1 MNALMQAL
9 RAALEQS
16 GLWREG
22 AKLLCALSGGCDSV
36 ALIHALSRLRSSK
49 NVVVKAVHVQHG
61 LRGEDS
67 AEDERFVRLLCQEL
81 QIPLIVEKANL
92 TGDMHTPGMETMAR
106 DCRRQ
111 IFARQMKAMSADA
124 LLTAH
129 HQDDQAETVLMHLLR
144 GSGMQ
149 GLCGMQT
156 AAPFGDSLVI
166 RPFLKLPKQQL
177 RQVLEAENLPFRE
190 DGSNQE
196 TVTPRN
202 AIRLMLMPQLETLF
216 PGSAGHMARLAETLA
231 QDEACLSA
239 LGDDVWQQ
247 AAYTRAPLFMLSLQ
261 VLEKSPEA
269 IRRRVLRRW
278 FTEGLL
284 AAGLQPE
291 ERALSHGDTLALSAL
306 IHQPSGS
313 SINLPCGLMAA
324 REKEWLHL
332 AHQSGQPLCAA
343 EPYAE
348 TVKTGTAQYVLPH
361 MTLHAAPAEYL
372 PRDAFSILLTRGQLS
387 CSPVLRLPQ
396 PGDIIRPFGAPGHK
410 PLRRWMTDRK
420 IDPFLRAAWPVLCVD
435 NEVLWIPGLC
445 ASEMLRLDAVPSDG
459 IQLTLCGDTP
469 FSLKMPKE

>member
-1 MNALMQAL
+1 MNALMQAVQ
-9 RAALEQS
+9 AALEQS
-16 GLWREG
+16 GLWRDG
-22 AKLLCALSGGCDSV
+22 ARLLCALSGGCDSV

-67 AEDERFVRLLCQEL
+67 AEDERFVRLLCQDL
-81 QIPLIVEKANL
+81 QIPLMVEKAKL

-156 AAPFGDSLVI
+156 AAPFGDGLVI
-166 RPFLKLPKQQL
+166 RPFLTLPKQQL

-196 TVTPRN
+196 AVTPRN

-231 QDEACLSA
+231 QDETCLSA
-239 LGDDVWQQ
+239 LADDVWQL
-247 AAYTRAPLFMLSLQ
+247 AAYTRAPLFMLSLRT
-261 VLEKSPEA
+261 LEKSPEA

-278 FTEGLL
+278 FAEGLL

-291 ERALSHGDTLALSAL
+291 ERALSHADTLALSAL
-306 IHQPSGS
+306 IHQPAGS
-313 SINLPCGLMAA
+313 CVNLPCGLMAA
-324 REKEWLHL
+324 REKDWLHL
-332 AHQSGQPLCAA
+332 AYQSGQPLCAA
-343 EPYAE
+343 ESYAE
-348 TVKTGTAQYVLPH
+348 TVNPGTAQYVLPH
-361 MTLHAAPAEYL
+361 MTLHAAPAESL

-387 CSPVLRLPQ
+387 RSPVLRLPQ

-420 IDPFLRAAWPVLCVD
+420 IDPFLRTAWPVLCVD

-445 ASEMLRLDAVPSDG
+445 ASEVLRLDKVPCDG
-459 IQLTLCGDTP
+459 IQLTLNGETP
-469 FSLKMPKE
+469 LIPKSPKE